1 MQTETVTRGD
11 VLAAVENHNLK
22 TQLLAAL
29 QDFIRKRPRL
39 DPGAYRGAG
48 DAYRRDSRRIGR
60 DLRDAETLLCR
71 VELSPIITGRDM
83 VEASRGR
90 RLELNTG
97 PEGVRVDYTPGQS
110 FSNEYRAAVADFAAT
125 LLRDFIR
132 EHVMPPPVYGVEWK
146 NERGE
151 WVDAGKSFDNSI
163 MAEMYATEVRETRQR
178 ESRAF
183 ETVPHGYGDTLIVEK
198 YRAAGLSRA
207 VSGGEWLA
215 RHFRREYGRGMSSR
229 WFE

>member
-1 MQTETVTRGD
+1 MQTD
-11 VLAAVENHNLK
+11 NLK
-22 TQLLAAL
+22 TQILAAL

-39 DPGAYRGAG
+39 DAGAYRGAW

-60 DLRDAETLLCR
+60 DLRDAETLLR
-71 VELSPIITGRDM
+71 QVELSPSITGREM

-90 RLELNTG
+90 RLRITET
-97 PEGVRVDYTPGQS
+97 PQGVEVEYVPGQS
-110 FSNEYRAAVADFAAT
+110 FPNEYRVAVANLAASI
-125 LLRDFIR
+125 LRDFVR

-151 WVDAGKSFDNSI
+151 WVDTGKSYDNSI
-163 MAEMYATEVRETRQR
+163 MAEMAEKVTRRQLQR
-178 ESRAF
+178 EALTAF
-183 ETVPHGYGDTLIVEK
+183 DTPPPRYGETLIVEK

-207 VSGGEWLA
+207 ISGGEWLA
-215 RHFRREYGRGMSSR
+215 RHFRREYGRGMAAR